1 MDKVVDYDT
10 DFICNYRESSEEDQ
24 DSAYRTDM
32 LRAFKLREWDGEL
45 VSKTLDRL
53 FTRLR
58 SMPGADVLLHRLR
71 SKYPQMQLLAEDD
84 DRTLFQ
90 ILFSFDLFD
99 KTHATICDL
108 LEKGELSER
117 GLASL
122 AENIV

>member
-1 MDKVVDYDT
+1 MDSTVDYDT
-10 DFICNYRESSEEDQ
+10 DFTCNYRASPEEDQ
-24 DSAYRTDM
+24 DDAYRADM
-32 LRAFKLREWDGEL
+32 LRAFRLTEWDGDS

-53 FTRLR
+53 FARLR
-58 SMPGADVLLHRLR
+58 FMPGADVLLHRLR
-71 SKYPQMQLLAEDD
+71 SKYPHMQLLGEDD

-117 GLASL
+117 GLVSL